1 MVKESITWENDLL
14 LKVIDTNDI
23 EEAKAYIQLFF
34 KLRDERRE
42 RVKKELGIDIVA
54 LEQLYETMEGSARYI
69 EYCLYRHLGNFNLS
83 DAKWL
88 YIVGRNYYY
97 AIGFNLL
104 RISDKFEIDYKYGIF
119 KDVST
124 VERNLRNAF

>member
-1 MVKESITWENDLL
+1 M
-14 LKVIDTNDI
+14 
-23 EEAKAYIQLFF
+23 
-34 KLRDERRE
+34 
-42 RVKKELGIDIVA
+42 
-54 LEQLYETMEGSARYI
+54 
-69 EYCLYRHLGNFNLS
+69 S

-88 YIVGRNYYY
+88 YTVGRNYYY
-97 AIGFNLL
+97 ATGFNLL